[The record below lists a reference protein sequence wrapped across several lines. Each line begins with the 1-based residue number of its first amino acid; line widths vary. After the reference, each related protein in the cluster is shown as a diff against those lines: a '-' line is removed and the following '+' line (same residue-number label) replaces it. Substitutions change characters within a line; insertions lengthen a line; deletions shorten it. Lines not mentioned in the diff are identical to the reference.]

1 MTNDNDTPEFDSS
14 LHPVHEAA
22 EIYPEM
28 STERRKDL
36 AADIKANGLRHP
48 IVLCMSERHGRL
60 AVLKGR
66 ARYDACRETGVEP
79 EFTEYQGDPEAY
91 LVSVNLRSDRSN
103 LQRCLIAAR
112 TVTAKPGGDRLSA
125 YEQRFSIRAI
135 CADGE
140 KPKARTIEE
149 AAEIYRL
156 NPSGV
161 RRARHILDVGLQEFI
176 ARIFGADYLWLSIKG
191 AHDIV
196 TPTELE
202 KLDGLTS
209 DAKQRK
215 WLNGERI
222 KTRVNP
228 LLGPAER
235 FQCSWRYLSF
245 EDQQRFVRE
254 EALPF
259 LIAQARLDGLTEIAL
274 PDATIILVSPPKAA

>member
-1 MTNDNDTPEFDSS
+1 MRNNNDTPEFDSNRY
-14 LHPVHEAA
+14 PVHEAA

-28 STERRKDL
+28 SKERRKDL
-36 AADIKANGLRHP
+36 DADIKANGLHHR
-48 IVLCMSERHGRL
+48 ITLCMSKKHGRL

-66 ARYDACRETGVEP
+66 ARYDACLETGVEP
-79 EFTEYQGDPEAY
+79 EFKEYHGDPEAY

-103 LQRCLIAAR
+103 LQRALIAAR
-112 TVTAKPGGDRLSA
+112 TVTATRGGDKNTLAKISKTSKVA
-125 YEQRFSIRAI
+125 TCDF
-135 CADGE
+135 GG

-149 AAEIYRL
+149 AAEIHRI
-156 NPSGV
+156 NPAGV
-161 RRARHILDVGLQEFI
+161 DRARHILDVGLPEFI

-196 TPTELE
+196 TPTTEE

-235 FQCSWRYLSF
+235 FQRSWRYLSF
-245 EDQQRFVRE
+245 EDQQRFAIE
-254 EALPF
+254 LALPL
-259 LIAQARLDGLTEIAL
+259 LIAQARLEGVMEIAL
-274 PDATIILVSPPKAA
+274 PDATILLLPPKAA